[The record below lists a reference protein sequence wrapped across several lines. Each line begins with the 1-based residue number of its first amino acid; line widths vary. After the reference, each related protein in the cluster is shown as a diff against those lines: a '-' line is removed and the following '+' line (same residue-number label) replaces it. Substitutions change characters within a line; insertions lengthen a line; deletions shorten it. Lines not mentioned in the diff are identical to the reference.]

1 MADIQALTREWQAPA
16 LPESIPQ
23 GDMPGDKICI
33 TEEHRRKAETL
44 FPKLKQLLWETL
56 SHHPHQRAVVAVCGG
71 SGVGK
76 SEIASLLSYY
86 LNQLGVGSYTL
97 SGDNYPHR
105 IPRDNDA
112 ERLRVFREG
121 GLRGLIAAGVYTRE
135 IVDTL
140 RELWTRDTDA
150 QADVAEDYPWLA
162 VYQRAG
168 RRSLGEYLGTE
179 KEIDFRQVSDII
191 ARFKQGEDSCP

>member
-1 MADIQALTREWQAPA
+1 ML
-16 LPESIPQ
+16 
-23 GDMPGDKICI
+23 

-135 IVDTL
+135 IGDTL

-150 QADVAEDYPWLA
+150 QGGRGRGLPL
-162 VYQRAG
+162 AG
-168 RRSLGEYLGTE
+168 RVSAGRPPEPGRIPGHGKGNRLPAGVGHYRPLQARGGFPAPEAPWAGKPRNCGTTV
-179 KEIDFRQVSDII
+179 DVRQVRVLDH
-191 ARFKQGEDSCP
+191 